1 MWTINRILQNYKWCS
16 SSNCTRKISMA
27 FGISA
32 RLLPQVTAKQNS
44 PPNFAATNAEHHQ
57 CVSKIPSFWS
67 KVLPL
72 AVAVSLVAP
81 LPSSAIPSLNS
92 KSSPVAPMTPFS
104 QSKNLPTGL
113 QNGKIRPC
121 PSVNP
126 GCVSTNPQSSSSAF
140 PLIISQNSSGNA
152 IMQLQDAILKTQKN
166 AKIQVVEDI
175 PDGKYLQAEVDGG
188 FGRDVLE
195 FLVKG
200 DSVAYRAM
208 ATKVTYIYPFTTAFG
223 DSKGQEERMKMIA
236 EELGWYAPSLDSM
249 D

>member
-1 MWTINRILQNYKWCS
+1 MSAHLVPLHNSPINKCS
-16 SSNCTRKISMA
+16 SAPNLA
-27 FGISA
+27 A
-32 RLLPQVTAKQNS
+32 VNVEQQQLTAK
-44 PPNFAATNAEHHQ
+44 A
-57 CVSKIPSFWS
+57 FWS
-67 KVLPL
+67 KVLPM

-81 LPSSAIPSLNS
+81 LSSSAIPTLSS
-92 KSSPVAPMTPFS
+92 KSSSLAPMTPFS
-104 QSKNLPTGL
+104 QSKNMPTGL
-113 QNGKIRPC
+113 ENGKIRPC

-126 GCVSTNPQSSSSAF
+126 GCVSTNPQTSSSAF

-166 AKIQVVEDI
+166 AKIQVLEDT

-223 DSKGQEERMKMIA
+223 DSKGQEERIKMIT
-236 EELGWYAPSLDSM
+236 EELGCIIPKVVTTYG
-249 D
+249 

>member
-1 MWTINRILQNYKWCS
+1 
-16 SSNCTRKISMA
+16 MA
-27 FGISA
+27 FGISTSLLP
-32 RLLPQVTAKQNS
+32 LLPQVIAKHNS
-44 PPNFAATNAEHHQ
+44 PIKRCYSNPIFAATNAEYHQ
-57 CVSKIPSFWS
+57 SIARLSSFWS

-81 LPSSAIPSLNS
+81 LSSSAIPSLTS
-92 KSSPVAPMTPFS
+92 KSSPLGPMTPFS

-113 QNGKIRPC
+113 ENGKIRPC

-140 PLIISQNSSGNA
+140 PLIISQKSSGNA

-166 AKIQVVEDI
+166 AKIQVIEDI

-188 FGRDVLE
+188 FGRDILE

-223 DSKGQEERMKMIA
+223 DSKGQEERIKMIT

>member
-1 MWTINRILQNYKWCS
+1 
-16 SSNCTRKISMA
+16 MA
-27 FGISA
+27 FGISGH
-32 RLLPQVTAKQNS
+32 LLLKVTAKQNKYS
-44 PPNFAATNAEHHQ
+44 STPNSAATSIEHHQ
-57 CVSKIPSFWS
+57 SIEAKVPSVWS

-72 AVAVSLVAP
+72 AVTVSLVAP
-81 LPSSAIPSLNS
+81 LSSSAIPSINS
-92 KSSPVAPMTPFS
+92 KSPLLAPTTPFS

-113 QNGKIRPC
+113 ENGKIRPC

-166 AKIQVVEDI
+166 AKIQVIEDI

-195 FLVKG
+195 FLMKG

-223 DSKGQEERMKMIA
+223 DSKGQEERMKMII

-249 D
+249 E

>member
-1 MWTINRILQNYKWCS
+1 
-16 SSNCTRKISMA
+16 MA
-27 FGISA
+27 FGMSGH
-32 RLLPQVTAKQNS
+32 LLPQVVAKQNNPTKRCCS
-44 PPNFAATNAEHHQ
+44 TPNFAATYNVEQ
-57 CVSKIPSFWS
+57 QESFWS

-81 LPSSAIPSLNS
+81 LSSSAIPSLNS
-92 KSSPVAPMTPFS
+92 SKSSPLAPTTPFS
-104 QSKNLPTGL
+104 QSKNMATGL
-113 QNGKIRPC
+113 EYGKIRPC

-126 GCVSTNPQSSSSAF
+126 SCVSTNPQSSSSAF
-140 PLIISQNSSGNA
+140 PLIISQNSTGNA

-166 AKIQVVEDI
+166 AKIQVIEDI
-175 PDGKYLQAEVDGG
+175 PNGKYLQAEVDGG

-200 DSVAYRAM
+200 NSVAYRAM

-223 DSKGQEERMKMIA
+223 DSKGQEERMKNIA

>member
-1 MWTINRILQNYKWCS
+1 MA
-16 SSNCTRKISMA
+16 A
-27 FGISA
+27 FGMSGQ
-32 RLLPQVTAKQNS
+32 LLPLLPKVAAKHNS
-44 PPNFAATNAEHHQ
+44 PAKKYSCTLNVAAEHHQ
-57 CVSKIPSFWS
+57 SVATVPYFWS

-72 AVAVSLVAP
+72 AVAVSLVSTP
-81 LPSSAIPSLNS
+81 LSSSAIPFLDS
-92 KSSPVAPMTPFS
+92 KSSSLAPTTPFS

-113 QNGKIRPC
+113 ENGKIRPC

-140 PLIISQNSSGNA
+140 PWMIPQNSTGNA
-152 IMQLQDAILKTQKN
+152 IMDAILKTQKN
-166 AKIQVVEDI
+166 AKIQVIEDI

-188 FGRDVLE
+188 LGRDVLE

-208 ATKVTYIYPFTTAFG
+208 ATKVTYIYPFTTALG
-223 DSKGQEERMKMIA
+223 DSKGQEERMKKIT

-249 D
+249 E

>member
-1 MWTINRILQNYKWCS
+1 
-16 SSNCTRKISMA
+16 MA
-27 FGISA
+27 FRMSGHLLP
-32 RLLPQVTAKQNS
+32 LLPQVAAKHKS
-44 PPNFAATNAEHHQ
+44 PTNKYSSTPNVEQ
-57 CVSKIPSFWS
+57 RQSVEKIPCFWS
-67 KVLPL
+67 KVLPV

-81 LPSSAIPSLNS
+81 LSSSAIPSLNS
-92 KSSPVAPMTPFS
+92 SKTSPVVPTTPFS
-104 QSKNLPTGL
+104 QSKNLATGL
-113 QNGKIRPC
+113 ENGKIRPC

-140 PLIISQNSSGNA
+140 PLIISQNASGNA

-166 AKIQVVEDI
+166 AKIQVIEDI

-223 DSKGQEERMKMIA
+223 DSKGQEERVKMIT